1 MDGSEVHDGNG
12 LSHPLK
18 GSRMTKITPVIL
30 CGGSGTRLWPLSR
43 QHFPKQFL
51 KLVGETT
58 LFQQSVMRAVALES
72 HDTQIEEILIVTNE
86 HHRFL
91 VLEQLEALT
100 LKPKTTIL
108 LESEPRNTA
117 PALTLAALA
126 GRDTNPDSVLVVTPA
141 DHYVKDLK
149 SFTEAMH
156 CAIKAAKEATIV
168 ILGIVPTRPDTGF
181 GYIEYKGD
189 ESCKDVITFKEK
201 PDLEAAKNMIRAG
214 QHAWNAGMFILRSH
228 TWLDAIQRSNPEI
241 ASSINTAWQN
251 KTSDQWFTRA
261 DPQSFAASPSD
272 SIDYAV
278 MEKASALN
286 VAVRLVLLSAGWSDL
301 GSFDALDQI
310 EAKDSEGNVLKGDVV
325 SLNSSNNI
333 AIASKKNISLLGVH
347 NLILI
352 ETADSVLVANK
363 DDAQSIKALVGL
375 LDKEHGHLLSEHT
388 RVNRPWGWYE
398 TIDEGENFKVKR
410 IAVKPMAKLS
420 YQAHQFRNEHWVVV
434 KGKASIVRDGEE
446 ITLHHDEST
455 YIKKGVKHQLMN
467 NQESLL
473 EIIEVQT
480 GEKVVEEDIIRF
492 EDKYGR

>member
-1 MDGSEVHDGNG
+1 
-12 LSHPLK
+12 
-18 GSRMTKITPVIL
+18 MTKVTPIIL

-58 LFQQSVMRAVALES
+58 LFQQSVMRAVALEN
-72 HDTQIEEILIVTNE
+72 HDTHIEEILIVTNE
-86 HHRFL
+86 SHRFL
-91 VLEQLEALT
+91 VLDQLEALT
-100 LKPKTTIL
+100 LHTQITIL

-126 GRDTNPDSVLVVTPA
+126 ARDTNPDSVLVVTPA

-149 SFTEAMH
+149 SFNAAMH
-156 CAIKAAKEATIV
+156 CAIKAAKDATIV
-168 ILGIVPTRPDTGF
+168 TLGIDPTRPDTGF
-181 GYIEYKGD
+181 GYIEYEGEGIVK
-189 ESCKDVITFKEK
+189 EVITFKEK
-201 PDLEAAKNMIRAG
+201 PDLEVAKNMIKAG
-214 QHAWNAGMFILRSH
+214 HHAWNAGMFILRPH
-228 TWLDAIQRSNPEI
+228 TWLNAIQGFNPEI
-241 ASSINTAWQN
+241 ASAINTAWQ
-251 KTSDQWFTRA
+251 KRVSDQWFTRA
-261 DPQSFAASPSD
+261 DPKAFAASPSD

-278 MEKASALN
+278 MEKAVDLN

-301 GSFDALDQI
+301 GSFDALDEI
-310 EAKDSEGNVLKGDVV
+310 EAKDSKGNVLKGDVV
-325 SLNSSNNI
+325 SLNSGNNI

-347 NLILI
+347 NLIVI
-352 ETADSVLVANK
+352 ETADSVLVAHK
-363 DDAQSIKALVGL
+363 DDAQSIKALVKL
-375 LDKEHGHLLSEHT
+375 LDKKHKHILSEHT

-398 TIDEGENFKVKR
+398 TIDEGESFKVKR
-410 IAVKPMAKLS
+410 IVVKSMAKLS
-420 YQAHQFRNEHWVVV
+420 YQSHQFRNEHWVVV

>member
-1 MDGSEVHDGNG
+1 M
-12 LSHPLK
+12 
-18 GSRMTKITPVIL
+18 KITPVIL

-43 QHFPKQFL
+43 QHYPKQFL
-51 KLVGETT
+51 KLVGDAT
-58 LFQQSVMRAVALES
+58 LFQQSIARAVALKSNEI
-72 HDTQIEEILIVTNE
+72 QIEEILIVTNE
-86 HHRFL
+86 NHRFL
-91 VLEQLEALT
+91 VLEQLDE
-100 LKPKTTIL
+100 LKLKIPTRIL
-108 LESEPRNTA
+108 LEPEPKNTA

-126 GRDTNPDSVLVVTPA
+126 AQDTNPDSLLVVTPA
-141 DHYVKDLK
+141 DHYVKNLE
-149 SFTEAMH
+149 SFVAAMH
-156 CAIKAAKEATIV
+156 EGINALADRTIV
-168 ILGIVPTRPDTGF
+168 TLGIDPTRPDTGF
-181 GYIEYKGD
+181 GYIEYEGEGIVKA
-189 ESCKDVITFKEK
+189 VITFKEK
-201 PDLEAAKNMIRAG
+201 PDLEAAKNMIKVG
-214 QHAWNAGMFILRSH
+214 HHAWNAGMFILRSN
-228 TWLDAIQRSNPEI
+228 TWLNAIQRSNPEI
-241 ASSINTAWQN
+241 ASAINTAWQN

-261 DPQSFAASPSD
+261 EPKAFTASPSD

-347 NLILI
+347 NLIVI

-363 DDAQSIKALVGL
+363 EDAQSIKELVGL

-410 IAVKPMAKLS
+410 IGVKPMAKLS
-420 YQAHQFRNEHWVVV
+420 YQSHQFRNEHWVVV
-434 KGKASIVRDGEE
+434 KGQASIVRDGEE
-446 ITLHHDEST
+446 ITLHQDEST
-455 YIKKGVKHQLMN
+455 YIKKGVKHQLIN

-480 GEKVVEEDIIRF
+480 GEKVVEDDIIRF
-492 EDKYGR
+492 EDIYGRE

>member
-1 MDGSEVHDGNG
+1 M
-12 LSHPLK
+12 
-18 GSRMTKITPVIL
+18 KITPVIL

-43 QHFPKQFL
+43 QHYPKQFL
-51 KLVGETT
+51 KLVGDTT
-58 LFQQSVMRAVALES
+58 LFQQSVSRAIAIQNN
-72 HDTQIEEILIVTNE
+72 DIQIEEILIVTNE
-86 HHRFL
+86 NHRFL
-91 VLEQLEALT
+91 VLEQLGE
-100 LKPKTTIL
+100 LKLNISIRIL
-108 LESEPRNTA
+108 LEPEPKNTA

-126 GRDTNPDSVLVVTPA
+126 AQDTNPDSVLVVTPA
-141 DHYVKDLK
+141 DHYVKDLAK
-149 SFTEAMH
+149 FVSAMH
-156 CAIKAAKEATIV
+156 AVIQAAVEDTIV
-168 ILGIVPTRPDTGF
+168 TLGINPTRPDTGF
-181 GYIEYKGD
+181 GYIEYEGEGIVK
-189 ESCKDVITFKEK
+189 EVITFKEK
-201 PDLEAAKNMIRAG
+201 PDLEVAKNMIKAG
-214 QHAWNAGMFILRSH
+214 HHAWNAGMFILRSI

-241 ASSINTAWQN
+241 ASSINTAWQ
-251 KTSDQWFTRA
+251 KRVSDQWFTRA
-261 DPQSFAASPSD
+261 EPKAFAASPSD

-278 MEKASALN
+278 MEKAVDLN

-310 EAKDSEGNVLKGDVV
+310 EAKDGQGNVLQGDVV

-347 NLILI
+347 NLIVI

-363 DDAQSIKALVGL
+363 DDAQSIKALVQL
-375 LDKEHGHLLSEHT
+375 LDKEHKHLLSEHT

-410 IAVKPMAKLS
+410 IGVKPMAKLS
-420 YQAHQFRNEHWVVV
+420 YQSHQFRNEHWVVV

-480 GEKVVEEDIIRF
+480 GKKVVEEDIIRF